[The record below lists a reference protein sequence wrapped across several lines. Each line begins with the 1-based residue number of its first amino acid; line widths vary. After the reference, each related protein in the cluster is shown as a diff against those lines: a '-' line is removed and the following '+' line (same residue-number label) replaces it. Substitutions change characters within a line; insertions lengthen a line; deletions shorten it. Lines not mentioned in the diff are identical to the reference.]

1 MDLVNHLSSG
11 YGITTDNFFTSI
23 ELANKLLDRNLT
35 LCGTL
40 RKNKPYIPKE
50 LLPARYKKDFSSMFA
65 FMENKTLVSYVPKK
79 NAAVVLLSTEHND
92 DKISG
97 EKTNYKPDIVLQYN
111 KTKGAVDTTDKL
123 AKEFT
128 TQRKSNRWPMAIFFH
143 LLDIG
148 GINAYKLWMLK
159 NPDWKKNRLDRRR
172 MFLLELGQELIRK
185 NIIHRYQND
194 KSLHSNIKQS
204 MLTILPE
211 LNIRNEQPVPV
222 IGRKQRCFLCDRNK
236 DRKSRKFCIRCNQ
249 FVCAEHSKNITVC
262 NKCDN

>member
-1 MDLVNHLSSG
+1 M
-11 YGITTDNFFTSI
+11 
-23 ELANKLLDRNLT
+23 
-35 LCGTL
+35 
-40 RKNKPYIPKE
+40 
-50 LLPARYKKDFSSMFA
+50 
-65 FMENKTLVSYVPKK
+65 
-79 NAAVVLLSTEHND
+79 
-92 DKISG
+92 
-97 EKTNYKPDIVLQYN
+97 
-111 KTKGAVDTTDKL
+111 DTTDKL

-185 NIIHRYQND
+185 NIIRRYQND

-204 MLTILPE
+204 MLTTLPE
-211 LNIRNEQPVPV
+211 LNIMNEQPV
-222 IGRKQRCFLCDRNK
+222 IGRKQRCFLCDRSK
-236 DRKSRKFCIRCNQ
+236 DRKSRKVCIRCNQ